1 MIYFEYKITSP
12 IGMHARPAANIT
24 NVAEKYDSKITIGK
38 DATKLNGKSLM
49 GMIALK
55 AYEGD
60 TLQVW
65 IDGPDEKEAQK
76 GLMQVFEDELSRE
89 SYDTMQKVTGQNHS

>member
-1 MIYFEYKITSP
+1 MIRFQYKITSP
-12 IGMHARPAANIT
+12 IGMHARPAANIV
-24 NVAEKYDSKITIGK
+24 NVAEKYDSRITIGK
-38 DATKLNGKSLM
+38 DGTKLNGKSLM

-65 IDGPDEKEAQK
+65 IEGPDEGKAQEA
-76 GLMQVFEDELSRE
+76 LLRVFHDELSKE
-89 SYDTMQKVTGQNHS
+89 AYEKIQQVTGQKK

>member
-1 MIYFEYKITSP
+1 
-12 IGMHARPAANIT
+12 MHARPAANIV

-38 DATKLNGKSLM
+38 EGTKLNGKSLM

-60 TLQVW
+60 TLHIW
-65 IDGPDEKEAQK
+65 IDGPDEEDAKE
-76 GLMQVFEDELSRE
+76 GLLQVFHDELSKE
-89 SYDTMQKVTGQNHS
+89 AYETMQKVTGQKL